1 MLVKGNSRISGNIR
15 SILLIQLGD
24 IGDVVLSF
32 PAVRA
37 LRENFSHADVIV
49 AVRGKALDI
58 LENCP
63 WASGAIS
70 INTGQRSLIQKIG
83 YQKNFFL
90 QLWKYQFDLAIDLRA
105 DPRGAVLAFLSGARQ
120 RVGFFQKGHPFWRN
134 WLFTHLA
141 VPYGK
146 PDDHMTEYY
155 SNLLAEYHITPSD
168 IWPVIV
174 VSEQK
179 QEMAGKLFNEENVPQ
194 DRPII
199 AIQPF
204 CLWQYKEW
212 GAEKY
217 IQLIQQ
223 IRTAY
228 NFPVIITGSPE
239 ERVRADRITESCG
252 NHVYNLA
259 GKTPMGLLPAVLKA
273 CRLFI
278 GSDSAGMHIAAGV
291 GTPTV
296 TIYGPSSVSDWA
308 PRGSKHSI
316 VHTELPC
323 LPCHQKG
330 CDGSG
335 TSRCL
340 EGLTVDEAMPAVK
353 CQLDRILND

>member
-1 MLVKGNSRISGNIR
+1 MLVKGSSRISGNIR
-15 SILLIQLGD
+15 NILLIQLGD

-32 PAVRA
+32 PTVRA
-37 LRENFSHADVIV
+37 LREHFSHADVIV
-49 AVRGKALDI
+49 AVRGKALD
-58 LENCP
+58 LMENCP
-63 WASGAIS
+63 WSSGAIS
-70 INTGQRSLIQKIG
+70 IDKGQRNLIQEIG

-141 VPYGK
+141 APHGK
-146 PDDHMTEYY
+146 PDNHMTEYY

-199 AIQPF
+199 AVQPF
-204 CLWQYKEW
+204 CLWHYKEW

-228 NFPVIITGSPE
+228 NLPVIITGSAE
-239 ERVRADRITESCG
+239 ERVRADRITERCG
-252 NHVYNLA
+252 NRVYNLA
-259 GKTPMGLLPAVLKA
+259 GKTPLGVLPAVLKA

-340 EGLTVDEAMPAVK
+340 EKLTAGEVFAAVRG
-353 CQLDRILND
+353 QIDR

>member
-1 MLVKGNSRISGNIR
+1 MKGSTPVRLLNPSLFILTSRSPAPQPTSRILDSISRFTFVNHSKYSGGRYIVT
-15 SILLIQLGD
+15 SILPNRLFLYRQAS
-24 IGDVVLSF
+24 VL
-32 PAVRA
+32 
-37 LRENFSHADVIV
+37 
-49 AVRGKALDI
+49 
-58 LENCP
+58 
-63 WASGAIS
+63 
-70 INTGQRSLIQKIG
+70 
-83 YQKNFFL
+83 FFL
-90 QLWKYQFDLAIDLRA
+90 RLWKYNFDLAVDLRA
-105 DPRGAVLAFLSGARQ
+105 GSRGAILALLTGARQ

-141 VPYGK
+141 APYVK
-146 PDDHMTEYY
+146 PDNHMTEYY
-155 SNLLAEYHITPSD
+155 SNLLAEYQITPSD

-179 QEMAGKLFNEENVPQ
+179 QEIAGKLFNEENVPQ

-228 NFPVIITGSPE
+228 NLPVIITGSPE
-239 ERVRADRITESCG
+239 ERVRADRITESCE

-259 GKTPMGLLPAVLKA
+259 GKTPLGLLPAVLKA
-273 CRLFI
+273 CRLFV

-316 VHTELPC
+316 VHTEIPC

-340 EGLTVDEAMPAVK
+340 EELTVGDVFAAVRG
-353 CQLDRILND
+353 QIDR

>member
-1 MLVKGNSRISGNIR
+1 MFIKGNNLILKDIS

-32 PAVRA
+32 PAIRA
-37 LRENFSHADVIV
+37 LRENFPNAKLVV
-49 AVRGKALDI
+49 AVRKKAAELIAD
-58 LENCP
+58 CS
-63 WASGAIS
+63 WTTAVIS
-70 INTGQRSLIQKIG
+70 INKEPRKWYQELT
-83 YQKNFFL
+83 YQKNFL
-90 QLWKYQFDLAIDLRA
+90 LKLWKYQFDLAIDLRA

-141 VPYGK
+141 TPHGK
-146 PDDHMTEYY
+146 PDNHMTEYY

-199 AIQPF
+199 AVQPF

-217 IQLIQQ
+217 IKLIQQ

-228 NFPVIITGSPE
+228 NLPVIITGSPE

-316 VHTELPC
+316 VHTELSC

-335 TSRCL
+335 TSQCL
-340 EGLTVDEAMPAVK
+340 EELTVDEVMPAIK